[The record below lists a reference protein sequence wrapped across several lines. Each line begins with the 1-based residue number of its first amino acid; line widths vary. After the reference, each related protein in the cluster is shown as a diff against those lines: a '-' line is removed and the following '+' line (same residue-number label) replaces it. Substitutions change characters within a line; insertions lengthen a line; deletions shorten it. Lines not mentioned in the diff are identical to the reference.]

1 MFKRMFENLFVI
13 PTRQIMLTEIE
24 VLSFTAI
31 EKVLQYYRD
40 IDAGN
45 LQKAVLR
52 YFSKQAIYQRNTQT
66 YQGLHPQEGS
76 IRTFYENGRGLVGEH
91 TISRIL
97 IPQKKDLVTF
107 NNQLLAEALPPLPT
121 LKANQIPVLAYGQ
134 YIGTQTLNGQS
145 NPVNVLFTDYHVIA
159 PNQNNTV
166 PSRYSFIY
174 KTNQPNTLAKV

>member
-1 MFKRMFENLFVI
+1 MFKNLFVI
-13 PTRQIMLTEIE
+13 PTRQIILTEMK
-24 VLSFTAI
+24 VLSVTAI

-45 LQKAVLR
+45 LQKAVFR
-52 YFSKQAIYQRNTQT
+52 YFNKHAIYQRNNQT

-76 IRTFYENGRGLVGEH
+76 IRAFYENGRGLAGKH
-91 TISRIL
+91 TISTIL
-97 IPQKKDLVTF
+97 IPQGKDLVTF
-107 NNQLLAEALPPLPT
+107 NNQLVAEALPPLPA

-145 NPVNVLFTDYHVIA
+145 KPVNVMFTDYHVIA

-174 KTNQPNTLAKV
+174 RTSQPNTLAKV